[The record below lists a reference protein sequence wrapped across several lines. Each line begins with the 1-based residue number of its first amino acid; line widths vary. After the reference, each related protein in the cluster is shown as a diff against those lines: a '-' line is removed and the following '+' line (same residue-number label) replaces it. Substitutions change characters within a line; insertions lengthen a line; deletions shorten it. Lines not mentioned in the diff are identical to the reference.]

1 MDASQSFTG
10 IILRCLTRRDEVKTY
25 LEKILKNLLT
35 KTSGMLRNQKNN
47 TFIGLDINKIKNFM
61 RDQNYHFDR
70 TDKDISSIKNLVTAN
85 IKKSKLILYKDKI
98 DNFLRNDKNNKDN
111 HKSDNNN
118 GLNISEIENNIW
130 VQATKETFDDLL
142 LGNNAMDNDEDNSP
156 SENKF
161 LSKNQASK
169 ILINKKI
176 TNRERRFRKLFY
188 KFRLFHKKR
197 NR

>member
-1 MDASQSFTG
+1 M
-10 IILRCLTRRDEVKTY
+10 
-25 LEKILKNLLT
+25 
-35 KTSGMLRNQKNN
+35 
-47 TFIGLDINKIKNFM
+47 
-61 RDQNYHFDR
+61 
-70 TDKDISSIKNLVTAN
+70 
-85 IKKSKLILYKDKI
+85 ILYKDKI

-156 SENKF
+156 SENKL

-169 ILINKKI
+169 ILINKK
-176 TNRERRFRKLFY
+176 N
-188 KFRLFHKKR
+188 HK
-197 NR
+197 